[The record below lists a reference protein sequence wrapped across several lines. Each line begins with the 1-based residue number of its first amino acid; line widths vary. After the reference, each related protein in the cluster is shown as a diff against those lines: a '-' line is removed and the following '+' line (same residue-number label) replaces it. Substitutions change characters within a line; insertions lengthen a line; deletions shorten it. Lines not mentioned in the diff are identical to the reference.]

1 MNPIAPDKQVSRR
14 GFFELTLGWI
24 AAMFA
29 AAASAVATVRF
40 LVPNVLFEPSL
51 VFKAGKPED
60 YPDGSVTF
68 LEEERVFLVRQG
80 NTFRCLSAVCTHLG
94 CTVNRTERGFHC
106 PCHGSVFSHHGVV
119 ESGPAPKPLTWF
131 LVTLSKDSRLL
142 VDKGQSVGNRQ
153 VPHPVKMGPGRLWH
167 GLRRRGSAGPSS
179 ASGPRRATWS
189 GRRRWSRASFCTCS
203 RPR

>member
-29 AAASAVATVRF
+29 LCASAVGAVRF

-60 YPDGSVTF
+60 FPDGSVTF
-68 LEEERVFLVRQG
+68 LEEERVFLVRKG
-80 NTFRCLSAVCTHLG
+80 NTFRCLSAICTHLG
-94 CTVNRTERGFHC
+94 CTVNRTGQGYHC
-106 PCHGSVFSHHGVV
+106 PCHGSVFDDQGSVK
-119 ESGPAPKPLTWF
+119 SGPAPRALEWF

-142 VDKGQSVGNRQ
+142 VDKNQRVNSDKYLV
-153 VPHPVKMGPGRLWH
+153 L
-167 GLRRRGSAGPSS
+167 
-179 ASGPRRATWS
+179 
-189 GRRRWSRASFCTCS
+189 
-203 RPR
+203 